1 MGKEAVTR
9 PRNSVLL
16 LILFAVVIGLGVGS
30 AYAKIENFTVPPGSE
45 VTRSLSLHENDRVSI
60 GFSVVG
66 ESADELTFYVTD
78 PYGDIILHHER
89 VGQKS
94 LSFLAEITGTYV
106 LHFDNSHSSE
116 SKMVT
121 LNYDIE
127 HLIMGMPQA
136 MFLVLI
142 IVGVL
147 IAAIATF
154 TMMGKP

>member
-1 MGKEAVTR
+1 MR

-16 LILFAVVIGLGVGS
+16 LVLFAVVIGLVVGS
-30 AYAKIENFTVPPGSE
+30 AYATTENFTVPPESE
-45 VTRSLSLHENDRVSI
+45 VTRSLSLHENDRVSV

-66 ESADELTFYVTD
+66 ESANELNFYVTD
-78 PYGDIILHHER
+78 PNGDPILRHER

-94 LSFLAEITGTYV
+94 LSFLAEMTGTYV

-121 LNYDIE
+121 LNYDVE
-127 HLIMGMPQA
+127 HLIMGMPQT

-147 IAAIATF
+147 IVAIATF
-154 TMMGKP
+154 TIMGKP

>member
-1 MGKEAVTR
+1 MTR
-9 PRNSVLL
+9 LRNSVLPL
-16 LILFAVVIGLGVGS
+16 VLFAVVIGLVVGS
-30 AYAKIENFTVPPGSE
+30 AYATTENFTVPPGSE
-45 VTRSLSLHENDRVSI
+45 VTRSLSLHKNDRVSI

-66 ESADELTFYVTD
+66 ESANGFNFYVTD
-78 PYGDIILHHER
+78 PHGDIILHHER

-94 LSFLAEITGTYV
+94 LSFLAEMTGTYV

-154 TMMGKP
+154 TLMGKP